1 MDVADSI
8 DTKNITELILKLC
21 DVLSKHNPAIS
32 ERLSHN
38 ALMCLSC
45 TSTVTTNSLNQE
57 EYIVNC
63 IRHLL
68 SSQSKDKL
76 DRFEILYSKLKG
88 STILKKRDL
97 TLCFLYHLSQRLGKH
112 PGHPSESVLHCSTK
126 DSGQILTRTSSI
138 ALSNTQSQ
146 ESVKHIFDS
155 RDKRKSHHSTLHS
168 NTHKITSQTTTASS
182 ASWSKADIPS
192 SSRISCLN
200 VVTEQ
205 ELLQDVVFSFQ
216 GIEGKF
222 LRREPGGLG
231 FAVDAKAG
239 KLLTPSQ
246 RALLERLIGISF
258 LHNELKRFCEE
269 NEKQRGTIG
278 QALIATLT
286 DELSAYY
293 KTVAILQA
301 SANKPPGQENSDMTL
316 KKALYVMHEHQTR
329 FEWLAYIAEQCRD
342 KKGGALTTAIHGFL
356 QHGSKCAQEISER
369 VLKAVCKPL
378 YVMLSR
384 WLLDGEINDPYN
396 EFFIEVKTVSTA
408 ERLWHDKYHVRQHMV
423 PSFIKMSQAKK
434 ILATGK
440 SINFLRQI
448 CKDSGHL
455 PGRESLQKL
464 FKTTLADG
472 LFAPEQSIEFHATL
486 ESVYKETSLR
496 VLELLKNKY
505 RLLEH
510 LQSLRRYLLLGQGDF
525 IRHLLDLLTPE
536 LNKPAGQIYIH
547 TLTAILE
554 SAIRVTNAQYED
566 EDTLKRLAVFFMSH
580 SSGDTGWDVFGL
592 VYIVD
597 GPVGTIFQQ
606 TLSTYQSLFGALW
619 RAKRTEFA
627 LANMRRQQIT
637 MSKLFKNIE
646 ELRPV
651 MHLIHI
657 LTSKMIH
664 FLNQTQYYF
673 LFEVL
678 ECSWAEMQNQVNKAE
693 CLDDIITAHT
703 CFLTSVQRGVLLDED
718 SRQLFSHLISI
729 YNFVM
734 NLEGHQGA
742 LYQAALEEH
751 EARRAYAAHRDAADD
766 FGTDNHLQKVNL
778 ERKATFRQF
787 LGTTK
792 LKVKTSAQTY
802 DEIVKKFLGLLSK
815 SMNMNLRLLCVRL
828 TFNNF
833 YTTA

>member
-1 MDVADSI
+1 MDLSDNI
-8 DTKNITELILKLC
+8 ETKHVTELIFKLC
-21 DVLSKHNPAIS
+21 HVLSKHNSAVA
-32 ERLSHN
+32 ERLAHN

-45 TSTVTTNSLNQE
+45 SSTVSTSSLNQE
-57 EYIVNC
+57 EYIISC
-63 IRHLL
+63 IRQLL

-76 DRFEILYSKLKG
+76 DRFEILYSKLKE
-88 STILKKRDL
+88 STILRKRDL
-97 TLCFLYHLSQRLGKH
+97 TLCFLYHLSQRSYVHSGD
-112 PGHPSESVLHCSTK
+112 PVFQWSTR
-126 DSGQILTRTSSI
+126 DVDGTRFNSGQTSTRASSVALT
-138 ALSNTQSQ
+138 NTQSQ
-146 ESVKHIFDS
+146 ESVKRLFDS
-155 RDKRKSHHSTLHS
+155 REKRKSHSS
-168 NTHKITSQTTTASS
+168 AHKITSQTTTTTS
-182 ASWSKADIPS
+182 ACWSRPDIPS
-192 SSRISCLN
+192 SSRISSLN
-200 VVTEQ
+200 IVTEQ
-205 ELLQDVVFSFQ
+205 DLLQDVIFSFQ

-231 FAVDAKAG
+231 FTIDAKAG

-246 RALLERLIGISF
+246 RGLLERLIGISF
-258 LHNELKRFCEE
+258 LHNQLKRYCEE
-269 NEKQRGTIG
+269 NEKQSGTIG

-301 SANKPPGQENSDMTL
+301 SANKPAGQENSDMTL
-316 KKALYVMHEHQTR
+316 KRALYVMHEHQTR

-342 KKGGALTTAIHGFL
+342 KKGGAITTAIHGFL
-356 QHGSKCAQEISER
+356 QHGSRCAQEISER

-455 PGRESLQKL
+455 PGRESMQKL
-464 FKTTLADG
+464 FRTTLADG

-505 RLLEH
+505 RLFEH

-592 VYIVD
+592 IYIVD

-606 TLSTYQSLFGALW
+606 TMSTYQSLFGALW

-637 MSKLFKNIE
+637 MSKLFKNID

-734 NLEGHQGA
+734 NLEGHQEA

-751 EARRAYAAHRDAADD
+751 ESRVAYAAHRDAAND
-766 FGTDNHLQKVNL
+766 FGTDNEHQKAYM
-778 ERKATFRQF
+778 ERKAAFRQF
-787 LGTTK
+787 LGTMK

-802 DEIVKKFLGLLSK
+802 DDIVKKFLGLLSR
-815 SMNMNLRLLCVRL
+815 STNMNLRLLCVRL